1 MKDQKS
7 FEEKLKNID
16 SVTLIGPLLGGS
28 CPYKAKG
35 ALIFVDGGANFLTLF
50 SELENEIPSISLGDG
65 DSSQIEL
72 DIKLNPKKDFSDL
85 GFALSLI
92 PQNIENVFLF
102 GFLGGRRDH
111 EMANFG
117 EIHQFLKKR
126 TQQTKVF
133 FEDKIIALS
142 KGSYTK
148 DIKGTF
154 TLLVLDKTPLKVE
167 GACLYKMK
175 DFKEFFPLSS
185 LGLSNIGSG
194 SVIFEGSGPYFI
206 FLTDQPVS

>member
-7 FEEKLKNID
+7 FEEKLKYLD
-16 SVTLIGPLLGGS
+16 SITLIGPLLDDS
-28 CPYKAKG
+28 YPYEAKG

-50 SELENEIPSISLGDG
+50 SDLKNEIPSLSLGDG
-65 DSSQIEL
+65 DSSKVEL

-92 PQNIENVFLF
+92 PQNIKNVFLL

-111 EMANFG
+111 EIANLG

-126 TQQTKVF
+126 KDQTKVF
-133 FEDKIIALS
+133 FEDKIIAIS
-142 KGSYTK
+142 KNSYTK
-148 DIKGTF
+148 NITGTF
-154 TLLVLDKTPLKVE
+154 SLMVLENTPLKIE
-167 GACLYKMK
+167 GACQYPTKAFI
-175 DFKEFFPLSS
+175 DFLPLSS

-194 SVIFEGSGPYFI
+194 NVIFEASNPFFI
-206 FLTDQPVS
+206 FLADQPVT